1 LSFFCAGEK
10 NQTNP
15 KNIFPKEG
23 PIFFSDFSNVIVG
36 ADDFLRIELNF
47 LPIYKGTFRSF
58 FPNGGKKTKSQ
69 TASQLFFWFFQ
80 KSKKFKAE
88 RKSRV
93 FVTTK

>member
-1 LSFFCAGEK
+1 MSFFCAGEK

-69 TASQLFFWFFQ
+69 TASQLFFQKLFFPRFFWFFQ
-80 KSKKFKAE
+80 
-88 RKSRV
+88 KSRV